1 MSDDDLLIRAKAGD
15 DPAIEA
21 LAQIAFLKVLP
32 VLIVKFGK
40 PELLPL
46 LEDGVIV
53 ALQKFLDD
61 NSVRAST
68 IRSFKSWIKTTA
80 SNHVLDMLKKTRK
93 DTSSLYVNEFNE
105 IVEIEF
111 DAEVY
116 VEEDVVKDV
125 FLQHLVPLLE
135 EAMSNLDPRDKIIIK
150 RYYYDNADLVS
161 ISNETGLSVANV
173 KQRKKR
179 ALEKLRPIM
188 LENGIRKEDVL

>member
-1 MSDDDLLIRAKAGD
+1 LSDEDLLIRAKAGD
-15 DPAIEA
+15 DPAIEL

-53 ALQKFLDD
+53 ALQKFLND

-135 EAMSNLDPRDKIIIK
+135 EAMSKLDPRDKLIIK
-150 RYYYDNADLVS
+150 RYYYNNADLVS